1 MIGIIGAMEIE
12 LDRLISNM
20 KMIKKQRINFF
31 EFYIGILYTK
41 KVVLVKS
48 NEGKV
53 NSAVATQLLISNFD
67 IDYIINVGIAGSIS
81 GELNVFDIAIS
92 KDTVEFDQ
100 DVSSLG
106 YEIGY
111 TFGINKINIPAN
123 IKLSNRFKKVCDRL
137 HFNSKIGTILT
148 SDRFVTRKE
157 EKDNLNKKFNGIAVD
172 MESASINHV
181 AYLNNI
187 DFVAVRVISDNGNN
201 IEYRKF
207 AEKSAENISKILKI
221 YLEEE
226 DV

>member
-20 KMIKKQRINFF
+20 KIEKKKKIAFL
-31 EFYIGILYTK
+31 EFYIGTLYTK
-41 KVVLVKS
+41 KVVLVRS

-67 IDYIINVGIAGSIS
+67 IDYVINVGIAGSIS
-81 GELNVFDIAIS
+81 EELNVFDVAIS

-106 YEIGY
+106 YKIGY
-111 TFGINKINIPAN
+111 TFGINKVNIPVN
-123 IKLSNRFKKVCDRL
+123 IKLSNSLKKICDRL

-148 SDRFVTRKE
+148 SDRFVTSKE
-157 EKDNLNKKFNGIAVD
+157 EKDNLNKRFNGIAVD

-187 DFVAVRVISDNGNN
+187 DFVALRVISDNGNN

-207 AEKSAENISKILKI
+207 AENAAENILKILKI

-226 DV
+226 DL